1 MMSRQE
7 RRKIELQERKAQKKA
22 RMGAQRQLREE
33 QEAGGMPVKMQKTAA
48 HSKSSFKTVQEE
60 KEADQERGIAHI
72 KTMNRILPGIFQK
85 LSRVKDFRHPG
96 KIKYKAAVLLLS
108 GLLSFVFQKTSRR
121 EANRE
126 LTTATFMENV
136 KLCIPDLEEMPH
148 HDTIQRFLAVMDIND
163 LEKTHMELVREF
175 ITSKK
180 FSRYLLGCSYPIA
193 IDGSQKYAYN
203 FLWAEECQRRKV
215 NGKDQYYCSALEASL
230 AFQGGLTIPLC
241 TEFLDYMEGDVDSDK
256 QDCELKAFRRLAR
269 KLKGFFPKLKVI
281 VLLDGLYPNG
291 DVFELC
297 RSYKWQYMIVLQD
310 DSLKSVWEEYYALK
324 DFEKGNEMSYVW
336 GGRRQRFTWVNEISY
351 LYDNMKKEQI
361 VHVVMCEEMWD
372 EVAPDGSIVQKTGTH
387 TWISSEPLHRGN
399 IHERCN
405 VGARHRWAIET
416 GFLVEKRHGYQYEHT
431 FSFNWNAM
439 KGYHLLMRLAHMI
452 NIIAQYG
459 SLLKNLF
466 LEKGMRAAIKYLDE
480 IFRRILLDPVRV
492 MNALSSPYQIRFG

>member
-203 FLWAEECQRRKV
+203 FLWAEECQRRKI

-310 DSLKSVWEEYYALK
+310 DSLKSVWEE
-324 DFEKGNEMSYVW
+324 
-336 GGRRQRFTWVNEISY
+336 
-351 LYDNMKKEQI
+351 
-361 VHVVMCEEMWD
+361 
-372 EVAPDGSIVQKTGTH
+372 
-387 TWISSEPLHRGN
+387 
-399 IHERCN
+399 
-405 VGARHRWAIET
+405 
-416 GFLVEKRHGYQYEHT
+416 
-431 FSFNWNAM
+431 
-439 KGYHLLMRLAHMI
+439 
-452 NIIAQYG
+452 
-459 SLLKNLF
+459 
-466 LEKGMRAAIKYLDE
+466 
-480 IFRRILLDPVRV
+480 
-492 MNALSSPYQIRFG
+492 

>member
-7 RRKIELQERKAQKKA
+7 RRRIELQERKAQKKA
-22 RMGAQRQLREE
+22 RMRAQRQLREE
-33 QEAGGMPVKMQKTAA
+33 QEAGGTPVKMQKTAA
-48 HSKSSFKTVQEE
+48 NSKNSFKTVQEE
-60 KEADQERGIAHI
+60 KEADQDRGVAYI
-72 KTMNRILPGIFQK
+72 KKMNRILPGIFQK

-108 GLLSFVFQKTSRR
+108 GLLSFVFQKSSRR

-126 LTTATFMENV
+126 LTTATFMKNL
-136 KLCIPDLEEMPH
+136 KLFIPDLEEMPH
-148 HDTIQRFLAVMDIND
+148 HDTIHRFLAAMDISD
-163 LEKTHMELVREF
+163 LEKAHMELVREL
-175 ITSKK
+175 IKSKK
-180 FSRYLLGCSYPIA
+180 FSRYLLECYYPIA

-215 NGKDQYYCSALEASL
+215 NGKEQYYCYALEASL

-241 TEFLDYMEGDVDSDK
+241 TEFLDYMEGDVDGNK

-291 DVFELC
+291 KMFELC
-297 RSYKWQYMIVLQD
+297 ISYRWQHMIVLQD
-310 DSLKSVWEEYYALK
+310 DSLKSMWEEYYALK
-324 DFEKGNEMSYVW
+324 DFEKGNKMSYAW
-336 GGRRQRFTWVNEISY
+336 GGRRQRFTWANEISY
-351 LYDNMKKEQI
+351 LYDNMKKEQK

-372 EVAPDGSIVQKTGTH
+372 EVATDGSIVQKTGKH
-387 TWISSEPLHRGN
+387 AWISSEPLHRGN

-405 VGARHRWAIET
+405 LGARHRWAIET

-480 IFRRILLDPVRV
+480 IFRRILFDPVRV
-492 MNALSSPYQIRFG
+492 MKALSSPYQNRFG